1 MTAQNFII
9 SLQMRFKAKNLI
21 TRKEYE
27 RAIRLLRE
35 SFKYNNVL
43 EIDKKI
49 YADSNHILNPF
60 TSLFKDT
67 NYYFITLRSGA
78 NERII

>member
-1 MTAQNFII
+1 
-9 SLQMRFKAKNLI
+9 MRFKAKNLI

-49 YADSNHILNPF
+49 YEAADLICE
-60 TSLFKDT
+60 KKC
-67 NYYFITLRSGA
+67 RC
-78 NERII
+78 